1 MRKISWGELTTSDD
15 EARQRAID
23 LLEANHVFPGEFSLS
38 VIARSGDEIT
48 VAILNGA
55 AHGLGEP
62 LRPEA
67 HQIKPSAGGR
77 YLSHRLLVPCRSAAD
92 VLELFARMRA
102 IDGVVTVL

>member
-1 MRKISWGELTTSDD
+1 LSSAD
-15 EARQRAID
+15 EAARQRAIE
-23 LLEANHVFPGEFSLS
+23 LLEANHAFPVEFSLS
-38 VIARSGDEIT
+38 VIARSGEAIT
-48 VAILNGA
+48 RAILAGA
-55 AHGLGEP
+55 AEGLEQP

-77 YLSHRLLVPCRSAAD
+77 YLSHRLLVPCRTAAD

>member
-1 MRKISWGELTTSDD
+1 LTASDD
-15 EARQRAID
+15 DARQRAID

-38 VIARSGDEIT
+38 VIARSDEAIT
-48 VAILNGA
+48 SAILAGA
-55 AHGLGEP
+55 RHGLPDP

-77 YLSHRLLVPCRSAAD
+77 YLSHRLLVPCQSAAD
-92 VLELFARMRA
+92 VLDLFARMRA